1 MILLS
6 FALFLAV
13 VLLCV
18 ITGRNLLW
26 ALWLGIAL
34 FSAIALRRGH
44 TVKDICAMAWKKGKT
59 ALIVIPVLLI
69 IGTVTGLWRSS
80 GTIAYFLYYGLKSIT
95 PTWFVLTAFL
105 LSATLSFALGTAFGV
120 ASTAGVVLITIA
132 RSGGVD
138 LAVTA
143 GAIISGAFFGDRCS
157 PMSSCAAL
165 VAACTES
172 ELYPNIR
179 EMLRTAALPTV
190 LTALFYAVLSRFHP
204 ITTVDPAV
212 LSALWEGFDL
222 RFTALLPAILMLAL
236 PLFKIPIK
244 RAMALSALLALF
256 LSVTVQGE
264 SLTAALS
271 CALFGYQPEGPL
283 AAILSG
289 GGIVSMVKACC
300 IVMSTS
306 LLAGILEGLEAFSGL
321 NTHLEALCGRIGLF
335 PTYIL
340 VSFLTAMC
348 FCNQSVVIV
357 MGEQLMGPHYR
368 RLGAS
373 PQTHAMDLAN
383 SGVVIAGLVP
393 WSIAVAIPLAMMEV
407 GSGAIP
413 YAALL
418 YLIPLCYLFTRRFFL
433 PGQSDFEKR

>member
-1 MILLS
+1 MIAAS
-6 FALFLAV
+6 FAAFLAV
-13 VLLCV
+13 VLFCV
-18 ITGRNLLW
+18 VTGQNLLW

-44 TVKDICAMAWKKGKT
+44 RPRAICAMAWKKGKT

-69 IGTVTGLWRSS
+69 IGTVTGLWRAS

-95 PTWFVLTAFL
+95 PAWFVLTAFL
-105 LSATLSFALGTAFGV
+105 LSALLSFALGTAFGV

-143 GAIISGAFFGDRCS
+143 GAIVSGAFFGDRCS

-165 VAACTES
+165 VAACTDS

-179 EMLRTAALPTV
+179 EMLRTAALPTA
-190 LTALFYAVLSRFHP
+190 LTVLFYAILSRFHP

-212 LSALWEGFDL
+212 LSALSGGFDL
-222 RFTALLPAILMLAL
+222 SFITLLPALLMLAL
-236 PLFKIPIK
+236 PLIKVPIK
-244 RAMALSALLALF
+244 RAMAASAAMALV
-256 LSVTVQGE
+256 LSVTVQKVP
-264 SLTAALS
+264 LTDALY
-271 CALFGYQPEGPL
+271 CAVMGYQPQGAL

-289 GGIVSMVKACC
+289 GGIVSMVNACC

-321 NTHLEALCGRIGLF
+321 DTVLDTLSRRLGLF

-340 VSFLTAMC
+340 VSLLTAMC

-357 MGEQLMGPHYR
+357 MGAQLMGSHYEKGR
-368 RLGAS
+368 VS
-373 PQTHAMDLAN
+373 HMTHAMDIAN
-383 SGVVIAGLVP
+383 SGVLIAGLVP

-407 GSGAIP
+407 GSSAIP

-433 PGQSDFEKR
+433 PGQTERS

>member
-6 FALFLAV
+6 FAVFLAAIMGC
-13 VLLCV
+13 VL
-18 ITGRNLLW
+18 TGRNLLW
-26 ALWLGIAL
+26 GLWLGIAL

-44 TVKDICAMAWKKGKT
+44 SVKEVAAFAWKKGKT
-59 ALIVIPVLLI
+59 ALIVIPVLI
-69 IGTVTGLWRSS
+69 TIGVVTGLWRSS

-95 PTWFVLTAFL
+95 PQWFVLMAFL
-105 LSATLSFALGTAFGV
+105 LSAVLSFALGTAFGV

-143 GAIISGAFFGDRCS
+143 GAVVSGAFFGDRCS

-165 VAACTES
+165 VAACTGS
-172 ELYPNIR
+172 ELYPNIK
-179 EMLRTAALPTV
+179 EMLRTAALPTA
-190 LTALFYAVLSRFHP
+190 LTVAFYAVLSLFHP

-212 LSALWEGFDL
+212 LSALSGGFDL
-222 RFTALLPAILMLAL
+222 SFLALTPAILMLLL
-236 PLFKIPIK
+236 PLFKIPVK
-244 RAMALSALLALF
+244 RAMAVSALLALI
-256 LSVTVQGE
+256 LSVAVQGVP
-264 SLTAALS
+264 LTDALY
-271 CALFGYQPEGPL
+271 CAVMGYQPEGEL

-289 GGIVSMVKACC
+289 GGIISMVKACC

-306 LLAGILEGLEAFSGL
+306 LLAGILEGIDALGGL
-321 NTHLEALCGRIGLF
+321 TAHLGTLSERIGLF

-357 MGEQLMGPHYR
+357 MGEQLMGQHYR
-368 RLGAS
+368 RADAS
-373 PQTHAMDLAN
+373 PQTHAMDIAN
-383 SGVVIAGLVP
+383 SGVLIAGLVP
-393 WSIAVAIPLAMMEV
+393 WSIAVAIPLAMMDV
-407 GSGAIP
+407 GSTAIF

-433 PGQSDFEKR
+433 PGQRERT

>member
-1 MILLS
+1 MIAGA
-6 FALFLAV
+6 FAVFLASV
-13 VLLCV
+13 MGCVL
-18 ITGRNLLW
+18 TGRNLLW
-26 ALWLGIAL
+26 GLWLGIAL

-44 TVKDICAMAWKKGKT
+44 SVKDVGAFAWKKGKT
-59 ALIVIPVLLI
+59 ALIVIPVLI
-69 IGTVTGLWRSS
+69 TIGVVTGLWRSS

-95 PTWFVLTAFL
+95 PQWFVLMAFL
-105 LSATLSFALGTAFGV
+105 LSAVLSFALGTAFGV

-143 GAIISGAFFGDRCS
+143 GAVVSGAFFGDRCS

-165 VAACTES
+165 VAACTGS

-179 EMLRTAALPTV
+179 EMLRTAALPTA
-190 LTALFYAVLSRFHP
+190 LTVVFYAVLSLFHP

-212 LSALWEGFDL
+212 LSALSGGFDL
-222 RFTALLPAILMLAL
+222 SFAALTPAILMLLL
-236 PLFKIPIK
+236 PLFKIPVK
-244 RAMALSALLALF
+244 RAMAVSALLALV
-256 LSVTVQGE
+256 LSVTIQGV
-264 SLTAALS
+264 SLTDALYF
-271 CALFGYQPEGPL
+271 AVMGYQSEGEL

-289 GGIVSMVKACC
+289 GGIISMVKACC

-306 LLAGILEGLEAFSGL
+306 LLAGILEGIDAFSGL
-321 NTHLEALCGRIGLF
+321 TPRLTSLSERIGLF

-340 VSFLTAMC
+340 MSFLTAMC

-357 MGEQLMGPHYR
+357 MGEQLMGQHYR
-368 RLGAS
+368 RAGAS
-373 PQTHAMDLAN
+373 PQTHAMDIAN
-383 SGVVIAGLVP
+383 SGVLIAGLVP
-393 WSIAVAIPLAMMEV
+393 WSIAVAIPLAMMNV
-407 GSGAIP
+407 GATAIF

-433 PGQSDFEKR
+433 PGQRERT